1 MLFRTML
8 KMSIAASALALVGCT
23 DTTRASISAYGESA
37 TVTCYSG
44 GTVVYTG
51 KSSGRVQ
58 STAQSDGWE
67 FKDSVTGKF
76 MRVSGDCIVAN

>member
-23 DTTRASISAYGESA
+23 DTDRASISAYGDAASI
-37 TVTCYSG
+37 TCYSG

-58 STAQSDGWE
+58 STQQSDGWE